1 MSIKITCKMCSKE
14 LEVPDAFAGKKGKC
28 PHCFEVLD
36 IPTAGQAAVQQAA
49 GNGSP
54 ATPAAAG
61 EQQAAAVPV
70 VPPAA
75 ASAGQASVQPQPI
88 PQPAEPRRVRLA
100 VIIPAAVAIVAVAI
114 ITFGVIPRMKSGGS
128 KPAEVTVVPKIQ
140 PDTPTERPQTSDES
154 TQQEPPATKPASDV
168 RKPEPAA
175 PANRGIDRFP
185 DTQKI
190 AVGLPARTALYL
202 EIPQPRK
209 FITSLAS
216 LPVWKD
222 KATAQKRCDAA
233 YAAICQLM
241 ANVLGVREMDVQQ
254 VARRAR
260 TIHLVFAKP
269 SDAPPIIVASLDDQ
283 ASREE
288 LLGEESTAKPANTLE
303 FANIRVEE
311 YRGEFDK
318 QVYVGYH
325 GNYAVM
331 GVRHDL
337 VQDVLKRL
345 RDETPDS
352 LANDP
357 AFVQALAT
365 RPGEG
370 TWAYFAPR
378 NDDALAGRKLLG
390 GLLSLRDIRFA
401 QAVLDPQANVL
412 SGSMAA
418 EGLLAAVLSGPPG
431 DASLAAFAP
440 AGCPLYM
447 EFSSTK
453 LDQVWKRALA
463 DVFPEHEQA
472 VQGIFAAVGMDPV
485 KDFVKALGPQFA
497 VMMPKPV
504 ERADISSLMAAAQ
517 VPNAKGLQASL
528 AKLNEV
534 TQLTAAG
541 YQNYDVFA
549 PDGGDSIY
557 ALGGKAILIGG
568 GTAGLK
574 TAIDTAAGQA
584 SLGESAL
591 LADAKK
597 NGAAAVLL
605 ANAGALLR
613 ARKSPL
619 MDVLAPDA
627 TTCLGAHEQGGAIRI
642 SGDLNLLGI
651 ACAYL
656 SDATQKRQIDQQH
669 AEKAGTLKGGEQC
682 RQNIIDVHEA
692 INRFVV
698 KDIEENLNL
707 AYPKTLAEVMD
718 AGLLPDISVLVC
730 PLDQEPEMLAN
741 GVQSSY
747 DFVFSLVNFR
757 LPAEFSM
764 QSLVVWERKPL
775 HDGKHMAIRVD
786 GHIESLTPD
795 ELRKELE
802 KSREEAVSKKPRQV
816 NIPEN
821 Q

>member
-36 IPTAGQAAVQQAA
+36 IPTAEQAAQQIAVNGAPAAPVAA
-49 GNGSP
+49 GMQTPP
-54 ATPAAAG
+54 ASEPIPSASEARPAA
-61 EQQAAAVPV
+61 P
-70 VPPAA
+70 
-75 ASAGQASVQPQPI
+75 ASAQPQPI
-88 PQPAEPRRVRLA
+88 PKPGAPRRARSA
-100 VIIPAAVAIVAVAI
+100 VIIPAAILVAVVVGAVAI
-114 ITFGVIPRMKSGGS
+114 LPWVKSPSS
-128 KPAEVTVVPKIQ
+128 KSTDVSVVPKIRLDGSEEKPQ
-140 PDTPTERPQTSDES
+140 GVAKAGGQESAAPAPTAVE
-154 TQQEPPATKPASDV
+154 

-175 PANRGIDRFP
+175 PAGRGIDRFP

-190 AVGLPARTALYL
+190 AAGLPAKTALYL
-202 EIPQPRK
+202 EIHQPRE

-216 LPVWKD
+216 QPVWKD
-222 KATAQKRCDAA
+222 KAAARQRCDTA
-233 YAAICQLM
+233 YASLCQLL
-241 ANVLGVREMDVQQ
+241 AREFGVREMDVQQ
-254 VARRAR
+254 AARHARA
-260 TIHLVFAKP
+260 IHLAFAKP
-269 SDAPPIIVASLDDQ
+269 GSEPPVIIASLHDL
-283 ASREE
+283 ASREK
-288 LLGEESTAKPANTLE
+288 LLGEESTLKPANTLE
-303 FANIRVEE
+303 FADIRVEE
-311 YRGEFDK
+311 YGGELGK
-318 QVYVGYH
+318 QMFAGYH

-331 GVRHDL
+331 GTRHDL
-337 VQDVLKRL
+337 VQGVLKRL

-352 LANDP
+352 LGNDP

-378 NDDALAGRKLLG
+378 NDDALAGKKLLG
-390 GLLSLRDIRFA
+390 GLLPLRDIRFV
-401 QAVLDPQANVL
+401 QAMLDPQANVL

-418 EGLLAAVLSGPPG
+418 EGLLADVLSGPPG

-453 LDQVWKRALA
+453 LDQVWKHALS

-472 VQGIFAAVGMDPV
+472 VQGLFAAVGMDTV
-485 KDFVKALGPQFA
+485 KDFVKALGPHFA

-504 ERADISSLMAAAQ
+504 ERPGVESLMVAAE
-517 VPNAKGLQASL
+517 VPDSKTLAGSL
-528 AKLNEV
+528 AKLNE
-534 TQLTAAG
+534 LTKLTPASHRD
-541 YQNYDVFA
+541 YQVHA
-549 PDGGDSIY
+549 PEGSDSIY
-557 ALGGKAILIGG
+557 ALGAKAILIGG
-568 GTAGLK
+568 GTTGLK
-574 TAIDTAAGQA
+574 AAIDTAAGKA
-584 SLGESAL
+584 NLATSGH
-591 LADAKK
+591 LADARK
-597 NGAAAVLL
+597 NGASAILL
-605 ANAGALLR
+605 ANAGALLQ
-613 ARKSPL
+613 AQKSPL
-619 MDVLAPDA
+619 MDALAPDA
-627 TTCLGAHEQGGAIRI
+627 TTCLAAHEQGGAIRI

-651 ACAYL
+651 ACVYL
-656 SDATQKRQIDQQH
+656 SDAAQKRQIDRQQ
-669 AEKAGTLKGGEQC
+669 AVKTETLKGIEQC
-682 RQNIIDVHEA
+682 RQNIIAIHEA

-730 PLDQEPEMLAN
+730 PLDKEPAVLPS

-786 GHIESLTPD
+786 GHVVSLTPD
-795 ELRKELE
+795 ELQKELE

-816 NIPEN
+816 DIPEN
-821 Q
+821 R